1 MVKEKISYT
10 VPDITLHNNDLV
22 YSLGCTDALTN
33 FANSLLE
40 LKQKAYCGAL
50 DVMKLYFDKEK
61 YVSLSQLAIN
71 DSFNKICATYENM
84 LPKIYDWGV
93 FANNVSDYAKLIG
106 QFTINTQELFKIQEH
121 ILKLFEPI
129 KIETFGIEE
138 TFSELH
144 QRLNDMIQAIP
155 DEDYNVLFKDTEY
168 TKSDVLDELD
178 VFVQTN
184 INSTNEY
191 SLIWQDDNLSL
202 KQKKDKILEV
212 FYTKH
217 PAIYMMVFIC
227 SMLCAIYGC
236 KEMGENFL
244 LPMFKNAI
252 VALEGN
258 QDIYFVDVEDG
269 ARLYQYADT
278 ESDIIMCV
286 NFTEQVEVID
296 EIKFWSQV
304 IYLDEDGNEII
315 GWIAKRNL
323 VSYKDWK
330 YEANKMYSDVE

>member
-1 MVKEKISYT
+1 MQLEKIYCN
-10 VPDITLHNNDLV
+10 VPDTTLDMGNLSTYVKNTDAWLSMSNTMTKLTQTVNESAINMLKLYCGNETVMKFSKLALDDSLNKMLEAYKKAIPNLYDYTAIEKSLLSMSDAFKKVNND
-22 YSLGCTDALTN
+22 
-33 FANSLLE
+33 
-40 LKQKAYCGAL
+40 
-50 DVMKLYFDKEK
+50 
-61 YVSLSQLAIN
+61 
-71 DSFNKICATYENM
+71 
-84 LPKIYDWGV
+84 
-93 FANNVSDYAKLIG
+93 
-106 QFTINTQELFKIQEH
+106 ELFKVH
-121 ILKLFEPI
+121 KSILKMYEPL
-129 KIETFGIEE
+129 KFDTYSLEK

-144 QRLNDMIQAIP
+144 QRLNEMIQAIP
-155 DEDYNVLFKDTEY
+155 DEDYDVLLKDTEY
-168 TKSDVLDELD
+168 TKDDVLEDLD
-178 VFVQTN
+178 VFIQTD
-184 INSTNEY
+184 INVSNEY
-191 SLIWQDDNLSL
+191 SLIWQDDSLSL

-212 FYTKH
+212 FYTNH
-217 PAIYMMVFIC
+217 PAIYTIVFIC

-244 LPMFKNAI
+244 LPMFENAI

-330 YEANKMYSDVE
+330 YEADKMYSDVE

>member
-1 MVKEKISYT
+1 MQTEKICCN
-10 VPDITLHNNDLV
+10 VPSETLGSSNELDYLGSKD
-22 YSLGCTDALTN
+22 SLQSLSNTIVELNKKINSSTYN
-33 FANSLLE
+33 FA
-40 LKQKAYCGAL
+40 
-50 DVMKLYFDKEK
+50 KLYFDNEA
-61 YVSLSQLAIN
+61 VISLSKMAIN
-71 DSFNKICATYENM
+71 NSFSEIYEVYKKILFKTYDFEPLTKSLLNAV
-84 LPKIYDWGV
+84 KIAGE
-93 FANNVSDYAKLIG
+93 
-106 QFTINTQELFKIQEH
+106 FTINTHEWFATQEK
-121 ILKLFEPI
+121 ILKLYEPI
-129 KIETFGIEE
+129 KIDTYGLEE
-138 TFSELH
+138 MFSELR
-144 QRLNDMIQAIP
+144 QRLNEMVQAIP

-178 VFVQTN
+178 VFVQTD

-244 LPMFKNAI
+244 LPMFENAI

-278 ESDIIMCV
+278 KSDVVMHID
-286 NFTEQVEVID
+286 FTEQVEVID

-304 IYLDEDGNEII
+304 IYLDEEGNEII

-330 YEANKMYSDVE
+330 YEADKMYSDVE